1 MLQWDGLMQSDPLSL
16 RIGLLWRV
24 VIPIALVAL
33 VIGATLVSI
42 ENRQCRAF
50 CEQQGFSG
58 SRYTPAGRVGAP
70 HLCHCLTEAE
80 SKVKG
85 RVPMGTQVFPWH

>member
-1 MLQWDGLMQSDPLSL
+1 MQSDPLSL
-16 RIGLLWRV
+16 RIGILWRV

-42 ENRQCRAF
+42 ENWQCRAF
-50 CEQQGFSG
+50 CDKKGFSG
-58 SRYTPAGRVGAP
+58 ARYAPAGRAGAP

-85 RVPMGTQVFPWH
+85 RVPMGTQVFPWGQ

>member
-1 MLQWDGLMQSDPLSL
+1 MQSDPLSF
-16 RIGLLWRV
+16 RVGLLWRV

-50 CEQQGFSG
+50 CEQKGFSG
-58 SRYTPAGRVGAP
+58 ARYTPAGRAASL
-70 HLCHCLTEAE
+70 HMCHCLTEVE
-80 SKVKG
+80 GKVEG
-85 RVPMGTQVFPWH
+85 RVPMGTQVFPWGQ